1 MDEED
6 EDFDYEIQP
15 NRPHRSKIEE
25 HSEVHNEIRSSQ
37 AID

>member
-6 EDFDYEIQP
+6 EDIDYEIYP
-15 NRPHRSKIEE
+15 NRPTSSKIEE